1 MERAGMMR
9 VYVGTSAERAH
20 ESVEVVMDELRKL
33 ERDGITDDELR
44 LSKTRLKSQL
54 VMRSESTLAR
64 MASNLRSWWFEEK
77 LHSLSVVAQRI
88 EDVDVPAV
96 TDLVTSLGITE
107 HMNAVA
113 LGPRTENEL
122 FGGVLARS

>member
-1 MERAGMMR
+1 MMR

-77 LHSLSVVAQRI
+77 LHSLSDVAERI
-88 EDVDVPAV
+88 EDVTVPAV
-96 TDLVTSLGITE
+96 TNLVRSLDITE
-107 HMNAVA
+107 HMSAVA
-113 LGPRTENEL
+113 LGPRTEDEL